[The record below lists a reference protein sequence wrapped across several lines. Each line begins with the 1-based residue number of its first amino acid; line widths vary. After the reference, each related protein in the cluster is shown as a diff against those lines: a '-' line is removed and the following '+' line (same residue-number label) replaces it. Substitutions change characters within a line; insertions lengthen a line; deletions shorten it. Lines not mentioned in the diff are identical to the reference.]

1 MNPLRRVVRRV
12 ANDEKFDALSLQI
25 EAVREVAVETRRLVV
40 DQLDA
45 STEATALLARALAD
59 LQQAVEELRAEV
71 AARRA

>member
-1 MNPLRRVVRRV
+1 MNPMRRLVRRV

-45 STEATALLARALAD
+45 STEAAALLGRALTD
-59 LQQAVEELRAEV
+59 LQRAVDELRAEV
-71 AARRA
+71 AALRK